1 MKIKT
6 VVFWILWVGNDLT
19 SQTIRE
25 QNPDPASPPFFPSR
39 LDDADLVSQALGLT
53 APQKEQ
59 VQQLAEAR
67 RPQLETV
74 RRQARDEEAAIL
86 KQRSDQVR
94 PQNSTADY
102 ADNTDTG
109 SGGFNRFGIGKSGTL
124 IVFPVLSAEQRTKLD
139 ALQNVVGGTH
149 NDFGMV
155 RTGINFA
162 F

>member
-39 LDDADLVSQALGLT
+39 LDDADLVSQTLGLT

-59 VQQLAEAR
+59 MQQLAEAR

-86 KQRSDQVR
+86 KQLSDQVC
-94 PQNSTADY
+94 
-102 ADNTDTG
+102 
-109 SGGFNRFGIGKSGTL
+109 
-124 IVFPVLSAEQRTKLD
+124 PVLSAEQRTKLD
-139 ALQNVVGGTH
+139 ALQNVVGRHPQRFRHDPHRYQLRVLT
-149 NDFGMV
+149 
-155 RTGINFA
+155 RRSA
-162 F
+162 

>member
-19 SQTIRE
+19 LQTVGE
-25 QNPDPASPPFFPSR
+25 QNPDPASPPSFPSR

-53 APQKEQ
+53 AAQKEQ
-59 VQQLAEAR
+59 VRQLAQAL
-67 RPQLETV
+67 RPQLKTI

-86 KQRSDQVR
+86 KQLSDQVR
-94 PQNSTADY
+94 
-102 ADNTDTG
+102 
-109 SGGFNRFGIGKSGTL
+109 
-124 IVFPVLSAEQRTKLD
+124 PVLSAEQRTKLD

-155 RTGINFA
+155 RPGINFA

>member
-6 VVFWILWVGNDLT
+6 IIFWILWVGNDLIV
-19 SQTIRE
+19 QTAK
-25 QNPDPASPPFFPSR
+25 NPDPASPPSFPSR
-39 LDDADLVSQALGLT
+39 LDDIDPVSQARGL
-53 APQKEQ
+53 AGPHKEK
-59 VQQLAEAR
+59 VQQLAQAL

-74 RRQARDEEAAIL
+74 RGQAHDAQVAIV
-86 KQRSDQVR
+86 KQLSDRVR
-94 PQNSTADY
+94 PQNSTADH

-124 IVFPVLSAEQRTKLD
+124 IVLPVLSAEQRRRLD

-149 NDFGMV
+149 NDFGMA

>member
-19 SQTIRE
+19 LQTVGE
-25 QNPDPASPPFFPSR
+25 QNLDPSSPPSF
-39 LDDADLVSQALGLT
+39 
-53 APQKEQ
+53 
-59 VQQLAEAR
+59 
-67 RPQLETV
+67 
-74 RRQARDEEAAIL
+74 
-86 KQRSDQVR
+86 

-109 SGGFNRFGIGKSGTL
+109 SGGFNRFGISKSRTL
-124 IVFPVLSAEQRTKLD
+124 IVLPVLSAEQGTKLD

>member
-19 SQTIRE
+19 LQRFGE
-25 QNPDPASPPFFPSR
+25 QSPDRASPPSFPSR

-53 APQKEQ
+53 AAQKEQ
-59 VQQLAEAR
+59 VRQLAQAL
-67 RPQLETV
+67 RPQLKTI

-86 KQRSDQVR
+86 KQLSDQVR
-94 PQNSTADY
+94 
-102 ADNTDTG
+102 
-109 SGGFNRFGIGKSGTL
+109 
-124 IVFPVLSAEQRTKLD
+124 PVLSAEQRTKLD

-155 RTGINFA
+155 RPGINFA